1 MNRFNLFASIKQPI
15 TLFRYGGG
23 VLLLIAFILLLTLQL
38 NQRNLTLERDAAR
51 VSQAMA
57 TLASKTEREIRVEL
71 ERTSLPEQNL
81 SVMLSSLSQQP
92 FIVSLELTNREG
104 LLFASNRGNPYQ
116 DYQVTKDDSDH
127 AAEAVQ
133 VNDQDWWRHYFLMST
148 ERSPKYWPDHSDSG
162 KIVLTLFFEQRGQ
175 PYLFLVAINL
185 EALLDDIGVTGQLR
199 EAIEPIDK
207 ANHALSVDRDWVLSQ
222 PKNTPLLPYL
232 FLVGAIGLFL
242 LPLQPLPPNRPPKDK
257 FDNFLPH
264 LGDELSI
271 LIFETDT
278 QGIVTWREGHL
289 SNSKLMLDLQPGE
302 SVKTTLAEH
311 PRYLTYWQHTISG
324 EKLTY
329 EIEQNSHCFR
339 IHQFPLLDEHK
350 RYQGTSVLV
359 SDITSFRDLETQMRH
374 QQLHDQLTGL
384 PNRQLFMEQLL
395 HTIQRAKRH
404 QEYVS
409 VLALEISGIGEIN
422 RRYGHKVSDQLLQ
435 KLAEGIRHSIRS
447 EDTLC
452 RFSNDEFLFA
462 LNDYSQSHL
471 LQKTAEHLIEIAT
484 TEYDIENN
492 LLSLSANV
500 GIATFPRDARDA
512 GSLVSN
518 AITAMRHARQTGR
531 NRLDYFS
538 EDSAQLIQ
546 KKWQLEKDLS
556 SAINAHGFELHY
568 QPIFDLKTNQCIA
581 AEALLRWPSANI
593 PPDQF
598 IPLAEENGLIHK
610 IGFFVIESA
619 IAQFKQWINQGCDL
633 RYMSVNLS
641 VLQLERDSFF
651 SELEEIVSRYPFDP
665 GQIVLEITESVMM
678 QTDPATVRKL
688 ERLKSMGFELAID
701 DFGTG
706 FSSLNYLKHLPVKL
720 LKVDRSFVSGVI
732 DDPNDAVICE
742 AIIQMSVAMDLKLI
756 AEGVETPEQMTW
768 LAERGVSFAQGY
780 FYAKAVP
787 ARDFSPYLRPQAN

>member
-1 MNRFNLFASIKQPI
+1 
-15 TLFRYGGG
+15 
-23 VLLLIAFILLLTLQL
+23 V
-38 NQRNLTLERDAAR
+38 
-51 VSQAMA
+51 
-57 TLASKTEREIRVEL
+57 
-71 ERTSLPEQNL
+71 
-81 SVMLSSLSQQP
+81 
-92 FIVSLELTNREG
+92 
-104 LLFASNRGNPYQ
+104 
-116 DYQVTKDDSDH
+116 
-127 AAEAVQ
+127 
-133 VNDQDWWRHYFLMST
+133 
-148 ERSPKYWPDHSDSG
+148 
-162 KIVLTLFFEQRGQ
+162 
-175 PYLFLVAINL
+175 
-185 EALLDDIGVTGQLR
+185 
-199 EAIEPIDK
+199 
-207 ANHALSVDRDWVLSQ
+207 
-222 PKNTPLLPYL
+222 
-232 FLVGAIGLFL
+232 
-242 LPLQPLPPNRPPKDK
+242 KDK

-264 LGDELSI
+264 LGDELSL
-271 LIFETDT
+271 LIFETDD
-278 QGIVTWREGHL
+278 QGIVQWREGYL
-289 SNSKLMLDLQPGE
+289 GQKALFFDVQPGDTI
-302 SVKTTLAEH
+302 KQLLADH

-329 EIEQNSHCFR
+329 EIEHNSHAYR
-339 IHQFPLLDEHK
+339 VHQFPLLNEQK
-350 RYQGTSVLV
+350 TYLGTSVLITDI
-359 SDITSFRDLETQMRH
+359 SDLRELETQMRH

-395 HTIQRAKRH
+395 HNIQRAKRH

-409 VLALEISGIGEIN
+409 VLALEVSGIGEIN

-435 KLAEGIRHSIRS
+435 KLADGIRQSIRS

-471 LQKTAEHLIEIAT
+471 LQKTAERLLEISTKEYEIEH
-484 TEYDIENN
+484 N

-500 GIATFPRDARDA
+500 GIASFPRDARDA

-538 EDSAQLIQ
+538 EDSARLIQ
-546 KKWQLEKDLS
+546 KKWQLEKDISL
-556 SAINAHGFELHY
+556 AINAHGFELHY
-568 QPIFDLKTNQCIA
+568 QPIFDLKTNECIA
-581 AEALLRWPSANI
+581 AEALLRWPSANL

-598 IPLAEENGLIHK
+598 IPLAEESGLIHK
-610 IGFFVIESA
+610 LGFFVIESA
-619 IAQFKQWINQGCDL
+619 IAQLTYWRNLGSTL

-651 SELEEIVSRYPFDP
+651 SELEEIVERYPFEP

-678 QTDPATVRKL
+678 QTDPATVKKL

-742 AIIQMSVAMDLKLI
+742 AIIQMSVAMDLQLI
-756 AEGVETPEQMTW
+756 AEGVETPEQLTW
-768 LAERGVSFAQGY
+768 LADRGVSYAQGY

-787 ARDFSPYLRPQAN
+787 ATNFEPYLGLKA